1 MSTRTELDRLAAARP
16 AILRRTE
23 EVVDAAEEDRILRQI
38 LFTSAGA
45 PAPAGVPSPVRA
57 RSLSWLT
64 AGARAPAG
72 PADRARRRRRQLVA
86 FSAIAIA
93 IAAGAVTAAAV
104 TAAAGGMAGHVR
116 PGTSRAQTTAYM
128 VGHIENALAN
138 DNLVTRETT
147 SLITGGG
154 ATFFDGRRSY
164 QEVTW
169 SYQGRRSTQIFG
181 SHGQLQGVMGT
192 GMADGKIQEIQVD
205 YLLRQWELIPAT
217 PDSVPANACTLPG
230 FLDVPGNQSV
240 DWPSLIRRTLACGG
254 YKAAGE
260 AEIDGAETLKITG
273 QRTMTPPFN
282 IREVVTLFVSPS
294 TYLPVRLTD
303 AVLPTAGSRVS
314 GTQTSADFQWLP
326 PTAANSARASV
337 TIPCGFQQISWPSGA
352 PASVHAK
359 TSCR

>member
-38 LFTSAGA
+38 LFTSAGV
-45 PAPAGVPSPVRA
+45 PAPADVPSPVRA

-64 AGARAPAG
+64 AGARAPGG
-72 PADRARRRRRQLVA
+72 PAGRARRRRRQLVA
-86 FSAIAIA
+86 VSAIA

-104 TAAAGGMAGHVR
+104 TAAAGGMAGHAG
-116 PGTSRAQTTAYM
+116 PGTSRAQTTAYV
-128 VGHIENALAN
+128 VGRMENALAN

-169 SYQGRRSTQIFG
+169 SYQGRHSTQIFG

-205 YLLRQWELIPAT
+205 YLQRQWELIPAT

-230 FLDVPGNQSV
+230 FMDVPGNQSV

-273 QRTMTPPFN
+273 QRTLPFN

-303 AVLPTAGSRVS
+303 AVLPTAGSRLR

-326 PTAANSARASV
+326 PTAASSARASV
-337 TIPCGFQQISWPSGA
+337 TIPCGFQQISWPAGA
-352 PASVHAK
+352 PDGVHAK